1 MALVV
6 NTIMFRIL
14 TRAQSADAQ
23 PQSYSDP
30 NADTQSSHRQLRLES
45 IGKVLARF
53 RHHQHVFDHITRAR
67 TRLSARGI
75 SEVCRLSRF
84 QVHAC
89 LVLEAAQVAVSMVR
103 A

>member
-6 NTIMFRIL
+6 NMIMFRIL
-14 TRAQSADAQ
+14 TRAHSPTHSPRATVTHM
-23 PQSYSDP
+23 PIHK
-30 NADTQSSHRQLRLES
+30 SSHRQLRLER

-67 TRLSARGI
+67 TRLGARGI

-89 LVLEAAQVAVSMVR
+89 LVLEAAQVAVSVVR

>member
-1 MALVV
+1 
-6 NTIMFRIL
+6 
-14 TRAQSADAQ
+14 
-23 PQSYSDP
+23 
-30 NADTQSSHRQLRLES
+30 
-45 IGKVLARF
+45 
-53 RHHQHVFDHITRAR
+53 
-67 TRLSARGI
+67 LSARGI